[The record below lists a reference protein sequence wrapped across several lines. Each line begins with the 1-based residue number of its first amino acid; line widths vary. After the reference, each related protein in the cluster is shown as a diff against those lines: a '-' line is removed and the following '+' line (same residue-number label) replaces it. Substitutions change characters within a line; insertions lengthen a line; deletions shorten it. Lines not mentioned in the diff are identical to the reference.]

1 MQRTAAS
8 RISRGTV
15 RALLLVPSLH
25 PVRHDHE
32 KDWDGTYSAPGG
44 GGGGGYSPIKV
55 TEVLVVPLKVL
66 KAKMTTVRV
75 DTLYSDN
82 DL

>member
-25 PVRHDHE
+25 PVLHDHE

-44 GGGGGYSPIKV
+44 GYSPIKV
-55 TEVLVVPLKVL
+55 TEVLVVPLNVL

>member
-25 PVRHDHE
+25 PVLHDHE

-44 GGGGGYSPIKV
+44 GGGLLPYKSDGGASR
-55 TEVLVVPLKVL
+55 TFEG
-66 KAKMTTVRV
+66 AK
-75 DTLYSDN
+75 S
-82 DL
+82 